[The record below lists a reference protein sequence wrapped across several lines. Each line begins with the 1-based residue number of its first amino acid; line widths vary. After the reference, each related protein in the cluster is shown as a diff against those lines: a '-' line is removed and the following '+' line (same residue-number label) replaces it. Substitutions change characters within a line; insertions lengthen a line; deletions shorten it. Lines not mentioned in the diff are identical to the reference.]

1 MLGALP
7 VALDPGRNFAVTPV
21 VAVAA
26 RRPTL
31 VAQPTEVAAILE
43 PPVAAFLP
51 DAEMV
56 SVERE
61 IRGWQLRYAAYPVD
75 GLAVWGMT
83 AMLLG
88 GLGAHLAASPTPDR

>member
-1 MLGALP
+1 M
-7 VALDPGRNFAVTPV
+7 TPV
-21 VAVAA
+21 IAVAA

-31 VAQPTEVAAILE
+31 VAQPAEVAAILE

-56 SVERE
+56 TVERD
-61 IRGWQLRYAAYPVD
+61 IRGWQVRYAAYPVD

-83 AMLLG
+83 AMVLG